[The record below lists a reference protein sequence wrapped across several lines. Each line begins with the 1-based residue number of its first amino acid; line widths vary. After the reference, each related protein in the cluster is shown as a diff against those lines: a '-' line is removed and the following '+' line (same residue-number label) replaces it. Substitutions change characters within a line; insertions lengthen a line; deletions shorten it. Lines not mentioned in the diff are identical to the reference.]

1 MDSDSDSDYDPGK
14 TEENPEIKPE
24 KKDLNKAKA
33 LLNEINK
40 ASEPSLPVSQNNT
53 LEEALKIAKA
63 LKEKNSLKT
72 EIQVKF
78 AGEVSDVTSGKRS
91 HKDLDQLISDSKK
104 KKSINSL
111 TKSTLD

>member
-78 AGEVSDVTSGKRS
+78 AGEVSDVTLGKRS

>member
-40 ASEPSLPVSQNNT
+40 ASEPSLPVSQNRR
-53 LEEALKIAKA
+53 
-63 LKEKNSLKT
+63 SL
-72 EIQVKF
+72 
-78 AGEVSDVTSGKRS
+78 
-91 HKDLDQLISDSKK
+91 
-104 KKSINSL
+104 
-111 TKSTLD
+111 